1 MIILKLVGRIL
12 AIPLLVVTSLMWL
25 VVKAMIAIYGLC
37 YGILGIALVV
47 AMILFLVYQE
57 WANVIA
63 LIVIAVIAFVVLF
76 ARMNQEEREDA
87 LGQMEAMLGDEASG
101 EMDYDTMQE
110 ILDKYGNGEKEE
122 IFSLYIECIRRL
134 IARLVL
140 ESYDV
145 AAYVY
150 QKHCI
155 EKQSLEEMLETTRL
169 SETALNMFV
178 KYFDVREKQNR

>member
-1 MIILKLVGRIL
+1 
-12 AIPLLVVTSLMWL
+12 
-25 VVKAMIAIYGLC
+25 
-37 YGILGIALVV
+37 
-47 AMILFLVYQE
+47 
-57 WANVIA
+57 
-63 LIVIAVIAFVVLF
+63 
-76 ARMNQEEREDA
+76 MNQEEREDA